1 MPSFDSKWSHPF
13 EQNLGME
20 EAKKRDKSLR
30 WHSEGLYQLMIG
42 QERKIYQE
50 IEKGCPEEKRKNK
63 YKHMERGILKEIRSW
78 IKKRNCQLD
87 QIGLRDAVRRLSSG
101 FRNTTS
107 MVSWVWT
114 ISEGQ

>member
-1 MPSFDSKWSHPF
+1 
-13 EQNLGME
+13 ME

-63 YKHMERGILKEIRSW
+63 
-78 IKKRNCQLD
+78 
-87 QIGLRDAVRRLSSG
+87 
-101 FRNTTS
+101 
-107 MVSWVWT
+107 
-114 ISEGQ
+114 